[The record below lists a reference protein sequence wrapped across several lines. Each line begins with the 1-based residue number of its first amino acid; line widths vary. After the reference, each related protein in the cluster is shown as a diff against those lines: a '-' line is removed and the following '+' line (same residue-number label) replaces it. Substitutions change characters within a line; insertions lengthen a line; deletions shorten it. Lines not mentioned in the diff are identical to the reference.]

1 VSRRADNRKVEED
14 RYRAI
19 ERELLDA
26 KEELES
32 AFHYAAIGKAIVG
45 LDGSFLRVNR
55 ALCEL
60 VGYSEEELLA
70 VSFQEITHPAD
81 LDDDLDFVRQ
91 MIAGEIDTY
100 QMEKRYLGKDG
111 TSIPVLLSVS
121 LVRSPDGEPL
131 RFVSQIQ
138 DWRNEIE
145 RRELARELEARRRAD
160 ALSVLAGG
168 LAHDF
173 NNLLVGILGHASLAL
188 ADVDPSSRARAH
200 LLEVERAARGIAHLT
215 DQMLAYSG
223 KTWLELAPLDPAS
236 HVRGVVEAMR
246 PTLPSGVKIHWSLA
260 PDTPSVAADATHLAR
275 VTESLLVNA
284 AEAVDGDGTVS
295 VGTGTLYL
303 TRSALDS
310 YSIGREAEP
319 GLFAYI
325 EVADDGAGMDAET
338 QSRMFEPFFTTK
350 FQGRGLGLASVE
362 GLVRSHRGALAVRSE
377 PGGGTRVRLLLPAA

>member
-1 VSRRADNRKVEED
+1 
-14 RYRAI
+14 
-19 ERELLDA
+19 
-26 KEELES
+26 
-32 AFHYAAIGKAIVG
+32 
-45 LDGSFLRVNR
+45 
-55 ALCEL
+55 
-60 VGYSEEELLA
+60 
-70 VSFQEITHPAD
+70 
-81 LDDDLDFVRQ
+81 
-91 MIAGEIDTY
+91 
-100 QMEKRYLGKDG
+100 
-111 TSIPVLLSVS
+111 VLLSVS

-188 ADVDPSSRARAH
+188 SDVDPSSRARAH

-236 HVRGVVEAMR
+236 HVRSVVEAMR
-246 PTLPSGVKIHWSLA
+246 PTLPSGVTIHWSLA

-284 AEAVDGDGTVS
+284 AEAVDGNGTVS

-350 FQGRGLGLASVE
+350 FQGRGLGLASVQ
-362 GLVRSHRGALAVRSE
+362 GLVRSHRGALVVQSE